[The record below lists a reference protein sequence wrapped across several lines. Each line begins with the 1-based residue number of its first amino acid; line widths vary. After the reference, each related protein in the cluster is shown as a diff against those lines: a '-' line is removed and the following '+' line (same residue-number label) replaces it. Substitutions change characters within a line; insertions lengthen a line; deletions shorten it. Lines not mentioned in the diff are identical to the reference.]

1 MALLTARV
9 LVQQEHAATMEAV
22 FASVIEHHGFV
33 FQQLTSRQASLDLKD
48 PRPTDKCNV
57 SGAIHSIS

>member
-1 MALLTARV
+1 
-9 LVQQEHAATMEAV
+9 MEAV